1 MHLLEQTSY
10 VARRI
15 GFPEVIL
22 PEDYR
27 NDLYLTL
34 VSGEFHKQS
43 GKKSERNIEVT
54 VKVIG
59 GGGTGNEPIEGA
71 LSVGTESLKTTYKS
85 VVYYH
90 EDRPR
95 WTETIKVALSVDD
108 FRRSHLRFT
117 FKHRSSNE
125 NKDKNEKPF
134 AVAFL
139 PLMKE
144 NGTTLTDSEHHDLL
158 VYKVDGRRF
167 SEADTAYLKFP
178 CSKAELESRFGVDIS
193 SEKEVKGFF
202 AKTNLSSGTSAAAAG
217 GGGSSVSTPGSGGTS
232 TTSATSTATNN
243 YNCSAKDTFTVAVV
257 VCSTK
262 LAQDI
267 NIFGLLNWREK
278 KADLER
284 ILLNTK
290 SLEGG
295 DVVKFLHD
303 ALDALFE
310 IWTDEETPTSYD
322 RLVFSAL
329 VTILG
334 LLLQPRY
341 MHFQQ
346 LLTDYIDRHFSAT
359 LIFSKLVD
367 CFRATAELNQLPVAS
382 GDAYRTVYSTVTCMH
397 YLFKFIVRS
406 RTLFVEMNGEED
418 GGQFADSVA
427 ALLEVLCGLMR
438 SSGAAGSSGGS
449 NSKQPQITAVEKELY
464 RVKMAILKY
473 LPRCL
478 ADIATVYDA
487 RRLSSLLVVL
497 LRSIPPAEEPQMRL
511 YKLHHLHDL
520 TATPLFARAD
530 CRSELLPVI
539 TCALREILLRLE
551 EEGSWRDDKVGRCLA
566 IAGDVLRF
574 LARQEASIAA
584 SGSVSARTTLSAL
597 RADISELA
605 TALLWPMIVGFEVL
619 KREEEVGRN
628 SRNSS
633 MSLDMRTTTLHHLW
647 SLVLSLLHQMSDYHY
662 EEYFSFLRRTEELN
676 GFLLKLLR
684 LFQGCCTERGS
695 FPPDWSDMYLVQN
708 R

>member
-1 MHLLEQTSY
+1 MSPQLKTQGFHVHLRDLSHSKMHLLEQTSY

-22 PEDYR
+22 PDDYR
-27 NDLYLTL
+27 NDLYLSL

-59 GGGTGNEPIEGA
+59 GDVPIEGA
-71 LSVGTESLKTTYKS
+71 LSVGTETLRTTYKS

-117 FKHRSSNE
+117 FKHRSSSE

-167 SEADTAYLKFP
+167 SETDTAYLQLP
-178 CSKAELESRFGVDIS
+178 CSKAELERRFGVDVS
-193 SEKEVKGFF
+193 SEKEVKAFF
-202 AKTNLSSGTSAAAAG
+202 AKTNLISGSSTTISTASAA
-217 GGGSSVSTPGSGGTS
+217 
-232 TTSATSTATNN
+232 TTN
-243 YNCSAKDTFTVAVV
+243 YNCSPKDTFTVAIV

-267 NIFGLLNWREK
+267 NIFGLLNWKEK
-278 KADLER
+278 KDDLEN
-284 ILLNTK
+284 ILKGTK
-290 SLEGG
+290 NLKGE

-322 RLVFSAL
+322 RLVFRAL

-341 MHFQQ
+341 IHFQQ
-346 LLTDYIDRHFSAT
+346 LLSDYIERHFSAT
-359 LIFSKLVD
+359 LIFSKLVS
-367 CFRATAELNQLPVAS
+367 CFKTTAELTLPLSSDNLKA
-382 GDAYRTVYSTVTCMH
+382 VYSTVACMH

-406 RTLFVEMNGEED
+406 RTLFVEMNGEDD
-418 GGQFADSVA
+418 GGQFADSLA
-427 ALLEVLCGLMR
+427 GLLEVLCNLMR
-438 SSGAAGSSGGS
+438 TGNAAGSTG
-449 NSKQPQITAVEKELY
+449 NTKQQITATEKELY
-464 RVKMAILKY
+464 RVKVAILKF

-487 RRLSSLLVVL
+487 RRLSSLLVTL
-497 LRSIPPAEEPQMRL
+497 LKSIPPSEEPQMRL
-511 YKLHHLHDL
+511 YKLLHLHDL
-520 TATPLFARAD
+520 TDTPLFSRSD
-530 CRSELLPVI
+530 CRGELLPVI
-539 TCALREILLRLE
+539 TSALKDILLRLE
-551 EEGSWRDDKVGRCLA
+551 EESSWRDDKIGRCLA

-574 LARQEASIAA
+574 LCRQEQSIVN
-584 SGSVSARTTLSAL
+584 GSLSRSNL
-597 RADISELA
+597 SSIRADISEMA
-605 TALLWPMIVGFEVL
+605 TALLGPMIVGFEVL
-619 KREEEVGRN
+619 KKEEETGRN

-633 MSLDMRTTTLHHLW
+633 MSLDSRTATQHHLW
-647 SLVLSLLHQMSDYHY
+647 SLVLTLLHQMSDYHY

-676 GFLLKLLR
+676 AFLLKLLR
-684 LFQGCCTERGS
+684 LFQACCTERGS